1 MAENKDDIYKNIIG
15 IPRDTYGDK
24 HSEHVLEIYKLYV
37 EMADRISARRQ
48 TANSFFLTINSAI
61 VALVGYVNL
70 STGYDNVAFLFY
82 TMVAVAGMVLSY
94 LWYRLVLSYKQ
105 LNSGKFNVIHAI
117 ESMLPLRAY
126 DAEWIALGS
135 GKNPK
140 IYKPF
145 TDIETAVPWVFF
157 SIHAIVLLV
166 SLYFVHIS
174 PA

>member
-1 MAENKDDIYKNIIG
+1 MAENKGDVCRDIMG

-37 EMADRISARRQ
+37 EMADRISSRRQ

-70 STGYDNVAFLFY
+70 SAGYDDVAFPFY
-82 TMVAVAGMVLSY
+82 ALVAVAGMVLSY

-105 LNSGKFNVIHAI
+105 LNSGKFKVIHVI
-117 ESMLPLRAY
+117 ESMLPLRPY
-126 DAEWIALGS
+126 DAEWTALGG

-140 IYKPF
+140 LYKPF

-157 SIHAIVLLV
+157 SIHAIVLLA
-166 SLYFVHIS
+166 SLYFVYIS

>member
-1 MAENKDDIYKNIIG
+1 MNKDDIYGNIIG
-15 IPRDTYGDK
+15 IPRGTYGDK
-24 HSEHVLEIYKLYV
+24 YSDHVLEIYKLYL

-48 TANSFFLTINSAI
+48 MANSFFLTINSAI

-70 STGYDNVAFLFY
+70 SAGYDGVAFLFY
-82 TMVAVAGMVLSY
+82 ALVAIAGMVLSY

-105 LNSGKFNVIHAI
+105 LNSGKFNVIHVI
-117 ESMLPLRAY
+117 ESMLPLRPF
-126 DAEWIALGS
+126 DAEWTALGS

-140 IYKPF
+140 LYKPF
-145 TDIETAVPWVFF
+145 TDIEMAVPWVFF

-166 SLYFVHIS
+166 SMYFVYIS